1 MQSKTEELNA
11 KLEAYDIQECRPRS
25 FELYEEYSQ
34 RSIADTIRM
43 CRENFEKAD
52 LRAKR
57 ELETI
62 VETEVR
68 DFRMWLEETKNLEP
82 TTAHYYST
90 GLKSLLLGLPIGV
103 RIAQLFGAVLDTR
116 IRE

>member
-1 MQSKTEELNA
+1 MQSRTEELIA
-11 KLEAYDIQECRPRS
+11 KLEACNIQECRPRS

-57 ELETI
+57 ELETK
-62 VETEVR
+62 VETEVK

-82 TTAHYYST
+82 TKAHYYST
-90 GLKSLLLGLPIGV
+90 SLKSLLLGLPIGV

-116 IRE
+116 VRE